1 MTKKATKPAKRRV
14 PRALLRAQLFEKYM
28 FANTFSS
35 KHSTARAV
43 TLHTHHFGCALIQL
57 YSVKDELE
65 KHLEHPEFVDSVPGR
80 PELAQLPARCRDS
93 AACPRSVAV
102 LRVASVCART
112 EGKQTA
118 LRLVFR
124 HSSLLHGIQMAH
136 LVGSARQGRCGP
148 AAARI
153 RSRRGKI
160 ILRKSPPA
168 RASAAHRRRTSA
180 PLPLWFVARFAGEG
194 VLLADRRTVRVHHPA
209 MQEASSSRAVVMAVW
224 LRSAPKK
231 SESRRPVIRSMIDKI
246 RSGARRPVLGL
257 PATPRRVPLSK
268 RFRSKGLRLEQ

>member
-1 MTKKATKPAKRRV
+1 MTKKVPKPAKRRV
-14 PRALLRAQLFEKYM
+14 PRGLFCAPLFEKCT
-28 FANTFSS
+28 FANLISS
-35 KHSTARAV
+35 KRSTARAV
-43 TLHTHHFGCALIQL
+43 TFHTRRFGRALIQL
-57 YSVKDELE
+57 HIVKDELE
-65 KHLEHPEFVDSVPGR
+65 RHLEHPGFVDSIPGR

-153 RSRRGKI
+153 QSR
-160 ILRKSPPA
+160 
-168 RASAAHRRRTSA
+168 
-180 PLPLWFVARFAGEG
+180 
-194 VLLADRRTVRVHHPA
+194 
-209 MQEASSSRAVVMAVW
+209 
-224 LRSAPKK
+224 
-231 SESRRPVIRSMIDKI
+231 
-246 RSGARRPVLGL
+246 
-257 PATPRRVPLSK
+257 
-268 RFRSKGLRLEQ
+268 